1 MTICT
6 LEGYSQR
13 GGLSQAGTRAA
24 PPTPTSALLF
34 SHPLLIPQPIT
45 FNSVP
50 GTSKPGKGHRVQ
62 WRLGDLL
69 EPARLSWVRQRGA
82 SRCWLRRL
90 CSFPGRLPPASL
102 IRAGPICLPL
112 PPRRVGGYTRAPS
125 GNPFLR
131 QGALERS
138 EREKRPFPDGRP
150 QMNGSDE
157 EPGAPAAWEAAR
169 AALLPFLMF

>member
-1 MTICT
+1 MHRRWAMTICT

-90 CSFPGRLPPASL
+90 CSFPGRLPPRFSHPSRSYLPSFSPADEWAATPGLRLGTRFSARGRWSGASA
-102 IRAGPICLPL
+102 RS
-112 PPRRVGGYTRAPS
+112 APS
-125 GNPFLR
+125 
-131 QGALERS
+131 QTGAH
-138 EREKRPFPDGRP
+138 K
-150 QMNGSDE
+150 
-157 EPGAPAAWEAAR
+157 
-169 AALLPFLMF
+169 